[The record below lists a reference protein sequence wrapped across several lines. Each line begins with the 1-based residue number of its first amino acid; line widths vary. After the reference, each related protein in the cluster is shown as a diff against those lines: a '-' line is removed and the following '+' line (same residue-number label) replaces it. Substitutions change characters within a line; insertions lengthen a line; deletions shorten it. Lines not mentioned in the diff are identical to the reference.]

1 MNNEIKNELN
11 KDNAKQ
17 ITKVIKYGS
26 KIMGYEIENG
36 HQIGKAA
43 AIEMAKNGEIKGVT
57 VGISS
62 KGDEYLRSL
71 PDDNE
76 ENNLN
81 NLPTINVR

>member
-1 MNNEIKNELN
+1 MKNEINKNN
-11 KDNAKQ
+11 SKQ

-43 AIEMAKNGEIKGVT
+43 AIEMAKKGEIKGVT

-71 PDDNE
+71 PDDNA
-76 ENNLN
+76 ENNLS